1 MFDFENGWR
10 RLTSQPDWGW
20 KCLIGGVLM
29 AVPVVNFFSLG
40 YLYRLLDETRQG
52 APLTL
57 PDWNEWHR
65 LFIDGLFFFIIL
77 LLFAGV
83 PLLATY
89 FLSRLPFVNLFGPLS
104 YLPMIPA
111 IVAAAPLSAAA
122 LHRFQTRGRFADA
135 LEIKR
140 LLEMLQAEAREFAV
154 PTFAFLGFLLAGAPI
169 LPFAFFVGAIPVFH
183 FYFSRFHRLKSVGR
197 TGQVGS
203 YSLL

>member
-1 MFDFENGWR
+1 
-10 RLTSQPDWGW
+10 
-20 KCLIGGVLM
+20 M
-29 AVPVVNFFSLG
+29 AVPVVHLFSLG
-40 YLYRLLDETRQG
+40 YLYRLLDENRQG

-57 PDWNEWHR
+57 PDWEDWHR
-65 LFIDGLFFFIIL
+65 LFIDGLFFFLIL

-104 YLPMIPA
+104 YVPMIPA

-122 LHRFQTRGRFADA
+122 LHRFQAHGRFADA

-140 LLEMLQAEAREFAV
+140 LLRILQAEAREFAV

-183 FYFSRFHRLKSVGR
+183 FYFARFQQLESVGR
-197 TGQVGS
+197 TGQAGS